1 LAKSDRAEK
10 KKNKKNF
17 RTSIRF
23 QFALIFTAL
32 MAGVVIL
39 CIALCGI
46 FLQKYYIA
54 NKTKLLKDVYRSSL
68 LNGDISDYSTESFEE
83 TMRRL
88 SHDSNISLLIVGSD
102 SEIVYSSADRM
113 GMDRIMMHL
122 FGFVLNKEEEPAKD
136 QLIEVT
142 DSYVIRRSYGM
153 DGGNLEMVGRLNNS
167 DSFILYTPLESIRES
182 SNYAIRF
189 FAMIGIIGTVIGG
202 IIIYCVTRSV
212 TKPILQL
219 SEISKRMVDLDFDA
233 RYTGRKQD
241 EIGRL
246 GENMNLLS
254 ESLEH
259 SISNLKSANL
269 ELQRDIEKKEK
280 LDEMRRDFIAGISH
294 ELKTPIAL
302 ISGYAEG
309 LKEGIS
315 DDPESRDYYLDVIL
329 DEASKMDRMVKNLLT
344 LNQLESGDEMITLER
359 FDIAE
364 FIDEY
369 LANARLL
376 PDQAEIPVSFEHD
389 GPAYVWGDEFRAE
402 QVFTNF
408 YSNAIHYCK
417 ETAEGEKY
425 IRISAT
431 PRGDELRI
439 SIFNTGEPI
448 PEESLERLWDKFYK
462 VDKARSREYGGSGVG
477 LSIVKAIQDSLH
489 QGYGVE
495 NHENGVEFWFELSSK

>member
-1 LAKSDRAEK
+1 
-10 KKNKKNF
+10 
-17 RTSIRF
+17 
-23 QFALIFTAL
+23 
-32 MAGVVIL
+32 MAGVVVL
-39 CIALCGI
+39 CIALCGL
-46 FLQKYYIA
+46 FLQQYYIS
-54 NKTKLLKDVYRSSL
+54 NKTKLLKDVYRNTL
-68 LNGDISDYSTESFEE
+68 MNGNISEYSTDTFEE
-83 TMRRL
+83 SMRHL

-122 FGFVLNKEEEPAKD
+122 FGFLLDKEGEPASD
-136 QLIEVT
+136 RTIEVA

-153 DGGNLEMVGRLNNS
+153 DGGNLEMVGRLNNN
-167 DSFILYTPLESIRES
+167 DSFILYTPLESIQES
-182 SNYAIRF
+182 TNYAIRF
-189 FAMIGIIGTVIGG
+189 FAMIGCIGTVIGG

-233 RYTGRKQD
+233 RYTGKKMD
-241 EIGRL
+241 EIGLL
-246 GENMNLLS
+246 GDNMNLLS

-259 SISNLKSANL
+259 SISDLKTANL

-315 DDPESRDYYLDVIL
+315 DDPESRDFYLDVIL
-329 DEASKMDRMVKNLLT
+329 DEASKMDRMVKNLLI

-364 FIDEY
+364 LIDGF
-369 LANARLL
+369 LLGARFL
-376 PDQAEIPVSFEHD
+376 PDQDEISVSFEHE
-389 GPAYVWGDEFRAE
+389 GPVYVWGDEFRAE

-408 YSNAIHYCK
+408 YSNAVHYCK
-417 ETAEGEKY
+417 ETASGEKY
-425 IRISAT
+425 IRILTAL
-431 PRGDELRI
+431 RGDVQRI
-439 SIFNTGEPI
+439 SIFNTGDPI

-462 VDKARSREYGGSGVG
+462 VDKARSRAYGGSGVG

-489 QGYGVE
+489 QGYGVI
-495 NHENGVEFWFELSSK
+495 NHDNGVEFWFELSAK